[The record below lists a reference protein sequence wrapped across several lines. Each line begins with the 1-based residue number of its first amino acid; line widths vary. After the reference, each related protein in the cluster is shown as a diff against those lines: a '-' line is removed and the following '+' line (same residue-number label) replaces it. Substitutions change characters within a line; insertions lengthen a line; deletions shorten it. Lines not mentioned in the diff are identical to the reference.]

1 MLDHMRTAVITS
13 LKITTD
19 LINTVIGFPVLQ
31 SLSDSLIRNFAV
43 ILSIRINL
51 HLNQTELVFCKLIL
65 GISVF
70 SISSG

>member
-43 ILSIRINL
+43 IL
-51 HLNQTELVFCKLIL
+51 
-65 GISVF
+65 
-70 SISSG
+70 

>member
-1 MLDHMRTAVITS
+1 MLDHMQTAVITS